1 MTQELETIQKIDSL
15 GAESSTGNSASQKKP
30 KMFLYSLI
38 LPTIWFSL
46 GIAINSIAPGKH
58 LGMFGL
64 FIVIHLTLLPIC
76 WHFAKMHRRQF
87 TTLEKFKLTA
97 YFCLWAYAAEL
108 LALFYLISSA
118 APENAISPQQVI
130 PIVAFTLVV
139 DTVFFTLG
147 VIFTASRMLKYF
159 INRQSSVVA

>member
-1 MTQELETIQKIDSL
+1 MTQDFDAPQQIESL
-15 GAESSTGNSASQKKP
+15 GVETPTGSSTNQKKP

-46 GIAINSIAPGKH
+46 GMAVNSIAPGKH

-64 FIVIHLTLLPIC
+64 LIVIHLTLLPIC
-76 WHFAKMHRRQF
+76 WHFAKKHGRQF
-87 TTLEKFKLTA
+87 TTTEKFKLIV
-97 YFCLWAYAAEL
+97 YFCLWAYTAEL
-108 LALFYLISSA
+108 LALFYLITSA
-118 APENAISPQQVI
+118 APENAINPQQII
-130 PIVAFTLVV
+130 PIVAFTLVI

-159 INRQSSVVA
+159 INRQSATVA